1 MHALERFIDRAPLP
15 SRVKLIGLNTH
26 RLGHA
31 FADHDAGQVG
41 VGARDRGHDR
51 GIGNSEGFAVCA
63 IASLDIAAFRRREK
77 CPSLC
82 SQQPASLK
90 NDHVRVSLRHFPSG
104 SAGWGCPTLD
114 GGVRCSHRA
123 TDGGL
128 KLSVPKRMSMRY
140 RGRFAMRSIIV
151 LSLVAGV
158 VFSAQAETIVQEV
171 PDGSIILAQTQGINW
186 RTDRRD
192 TRQDC
197 RGQEGAVGMDK
208 RNCKQQGRA
217 TR

>member
-1 MHALERFIDRAPLP
+1 MQS
-15 SRVKLIGLNTH
+15 SRN
-26 RLGHA
+26 
-31 FADHDAGQVG
+31 
-41 VGARDRGHDR
+41 
-51 GIGNSEGFAVCA
+51 
-63 IASLDIAAFRRREK
+63 RRRLEV
-77 CPSLC
+77 
-82 SQQPASLK
+82 
-90 NDHVRVSLRHFPSG
+90 VRPKAHEY
-104 SAGWGCPTLD
+104 A
-114 GGVRCSHRA
+114 
-123 TDGGL
+123 
-128 KLSVPKRMSMRY
+128 LS
-140 RGRFAMRSIIV
+140 GRFAMRSIIV

-171 PDGSIILAQTQGINW
+171 PDGSIILAQTQGMNG